1 MRINTTSW
9 NFAACLATL
18 IAGLVTFSSAS
29 QASPDRW
36 RLEGW
41 KTDFSKKSVEWIE
54 VLSGG
59 PPRDGIP
66 SIDNPKFVSI
76 KGHKDLTAT
85 EPVIGL
91 EINGEARAY
100 PLRILTWHEIVN
112 DVIGGTPVAVTYCPL
127 CNAAIVFD
135 RRLDGEVLEFGT
147 SGKLRNSDLIM
158 YDRQTQ
164 SWWQQFTG
172 EAIAGSLTGK
182 ELKMLPARLEAY
194 ERFVARHPD
203 GEVLVPTN
211 PNMRAYGR
219 NPYGGYDSS
228 AFPFLYRG
236 EVPEGISPMA
246 RVVVVENAGKPTAVS
261 LELLRNKGRMAVGE
275 TTLTWEKGQNS
286 ALDSSSI
293 ARGRDVGNVV
303 AQRKAADGTMTDV
316 RYDVTFAFVFHAFHP
331 ESEII
336 KG

>member
-1 MRINTTSW
+1 
-9 NFAACLATL
+9 
-18 IAGLVTFSSAS
+18 
-29 QASPDRW
+29 
-36 RLEGW
+36 
-41 KTDFSKKSVEWIE
+41 
-54 VLSGG
+54 
-59 PPRDGIP
+59 
-66 SIDNPKFVSI
+66 
-76 KGHKDLTAT
+76 
-85 EPVIGL
+85 
-91 EINGEARAY
+91 
-100 PLRILTWHEIVN
+100 
-112 DVIGGTPVAVTYCPL
+112 
-127 CNAAIVFD
+127 
-135 RRLDGEVLEFGT
+135 
-147 SGKLRNSDLIM
+147 
-158 YDRQTQ
+158 
-164 SWWQQFTG
+164 
-172 EAIAGSLTGK
+172 
-182 ELKMLPARLEAY
+182 
-194 ERFVARHPD
+194 
-203 GEVLVPTN
+203 LVPTN